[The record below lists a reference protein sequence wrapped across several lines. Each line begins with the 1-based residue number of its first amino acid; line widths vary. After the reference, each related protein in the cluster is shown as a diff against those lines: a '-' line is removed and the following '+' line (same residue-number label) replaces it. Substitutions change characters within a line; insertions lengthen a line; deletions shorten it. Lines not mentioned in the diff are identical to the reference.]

1 MNQILLAPIV
11 GLCLFASWLYV
22 EPDAERVAVNS
33 RHAFG
38 NQVPL
43 RTVTLPADSTLR
55 FEALTLC
62 EMAYDPIYSENM
74 SAFMQLLFP
83 MARIESFKG
92 GNVADLAYKLKRK
105 DVVLAPYLTLGDT
118 ARLRQYGIALKGFV
132 QQGGLV
138 VVTGTHDFEA
148 LQALDL
154 FDLDYGF
161 WKEAPRVC
169 EQDPYHPI
177 FQGLDIV
184 FEGGNFAY
192 PLELNDP
199 GFRVLAEVASYPVIG
214 YKQIGKGRVV
224 YLGLEYYAADET
236 ALTLLR
242 NVMLWAFD
250 RMPAPSTGAPALLS
264 ERNAT
269 QPSSLVENDWQ
280 GLLTRKMEAAA
291 PEAKVFPNPY
301 AFKAQFQIE
310 LKAGDMLGVEM
321 TDENGRSVA
330 VLHPYRETAPGIY
343 TYDLPQAP
351 PGIYYLKYNTATVR
365 EVRKVVKVAA
375 P

>member
-22 EPDAERVAVNS
+22 EPDAKRVAVNS
-33 RHAFG
+33 RYAFG
-38 NQVPL
+38 NRVPL
-43 RTVTLPADSTLR
+43 HTVALPADSTFR

-62 EMAYDPIYSENM
+62 EMVYDPIYSENM
-74 SAFMQLLFP
+74 GAFVRHLFP
-83 MARIESFKG
+83 MAQIESFRA
-92 GNVADLAYKLKRK
+92 GNVADLAYKLRRK
-105 DVVLAPYLTLGDT
+105 DVVLAPYLTLSDT

-138 VVTGTHDFEA
+138 IVTGTHDFEA

-154 FDLDYGF
+154 FGLDYGF

-169 EQDPYHPI
+169 EQDPNHPI

-199 GFRVLAEVASYPVIG
+199 GFRVLAEVASYPAIG

-242 NVMLWAFD
+242 NVILWALD
-250 RMPAPSTGAPALLS
+250 RMPAPPAGAPALSS
-264 ERNAT
+264 EQNTT
-269 QPSSLVENDWQ
+269 QPAGPVENDWQ
-280 GLLTRKMEAAA
+280 LLQARKLEFAS

-310 LKAGDMLGVEM
+310 LKASDMLGVEM
-321 TDENGRSVA
+321 TDENGRLVA

-343 TYDLPQAP
+343 TYDLPQAH

-365 EVRKVVKVAA
+365 EVRKVVKVSA